1 MFRVSA
7 VNEEGESEPLT
18 TLVGVVAKDPF
29 DEPNKPGTPEVTDY
43 DNQSISLKWAAP
55 NNDGGA
61 PIQKY
66 IIEKRIKIRQNG
78 KKL

>member
-1 MFRVSA
+1 M
-7 VNEEGESEPLT
+7 
-18 TLVGVVAKDPF
+18 VGVVAKDPF

-66 IIEKRIKIRQNG
+66 IIEKE
-78 KKL
+78 